1 MPKNFPILIEVEE
14 IALGPVLR
22 RLHEMTGI
30 AKIDLQLGDG
40 GHKPASKQLN
50 GHGGSKANGNAFA
63 QQVVGALING
73 PQSLQDI
80 AAVVG
85 GSTSRAHSVLTNMRV
100 KGIVQRVGRG
110 TYKLTAKA
118 TKAMQ
123 GDHAPIA
130 AAAPVGVPALP
141 APAIR
146 KTKSGRA
153 PQGSGPLAV
162 RAALNAGPVTP
173 ATLREQLASKGM
185 SPKGVSGVVDRAKR
199 DGLIRKTAANLYELT
214 AKGMKLGIAE
224 AAHG

>member
-30 AKIDLQLGDG
+30 AKIDLQLGEG
-40 GHKPASKQLN
+40 GHKPPSRQLY
-50 GHGGSKANGNAFA
+50 GHGAKANGNAFA
-63 QQVVGALING
+63 QHVVGALING

-173 ATLREQLASKGM
+173 ATLREQLASTGM

-199 DGLIRKTAANLYELT
+199 DGLIRKTGANLYELT
-214 AKGMKLGIAE
+214 AKGMKINVAE